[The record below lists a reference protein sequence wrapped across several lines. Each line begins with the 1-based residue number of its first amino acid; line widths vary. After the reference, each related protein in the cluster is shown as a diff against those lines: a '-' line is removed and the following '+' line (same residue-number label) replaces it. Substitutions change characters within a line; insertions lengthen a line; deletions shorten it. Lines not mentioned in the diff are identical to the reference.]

1 MTEPSDEVKRLA
13 EGLTEDEIT
22 VLLNH
27 RPARPTH
34 RSFVSLKYIRA
45 QQHLATIKLLAMVDH
60 RTSRYTPLG
69 KEVALAHYLK
79 DKD

>member
-22 VLLNH
+22 VVLNH
-27 RPARPTH
+27 SGRGDRIH
-34 RSFVSLKYIRA
+34 RRRFVSLRLLHA
-45 QQHLATIKLLAMVDH
+45 QDTAAEKGALVWLSERITTL
-60 RTSRYTPLG
+60 SPLG
-69 KEVALAHYLK
+69 KLLAHYLK